1 MSRGIVVAQQP
12 EAAEAGADV
21 LARGGNAVD
30 AAICAALVQ
39 TVVDP
44 LMCGLAGF
52 GTMQILMPR
61 KGFHGCIDFH
71 GRVPAA
77 ARPDM
82 WLDRILGE
90 TRDGFGFLLEGQ
102 VNELGYQAIT
112 VPGALRAY
120 AEAVAQHGTMP
131 LSELL
136 GPAIAA
142 AEDGF
147 LVRPYM
153 VSYWNKRNN
162 LGRVENNR
170 RITHTPAARRLFLDA
185 SGTPLT
191 EGAVMRNPEM
201 ARTLRRIAAEGA
213 DSFYTGAIAAEIA
226 ADMEAHGAL
235 LSAEDLRTYRTRH
248 VEPLLGSYRGLRVA
262 TAQPPAGGVVLLEM
276 LAMLE
281 HFDLAAM
288 GHNSPAYI
296 RTVAEAMKRAI
307 RDKDAHVGDPAFVD
321 VPLDRLLSPDYAR
334 ANAEEIRR
342 GVKADVTR
350 IGPEESK
357 DTTHVSAMDAAG
369 NVVTMTHSLGT
380 PSGVITDGLGFMYN
394 GCMNVFDPRPGRA
407 GSIAPGKSRFT
418 AMAPT
423 IVLDGAQPVLVLG
436 APGAAH
442 ITHAVLQALLNV
454 VDFGMTALEAVSAP
468 RFSATSNVIDV
479 CNRIPRRVTA
489 ALEAEGYRIARS
501 AASYAFAHVHAIH
514 ARDGVLSGAA
524 DPQSDGMAMLA

>member
-12 EAAEAGADV
+12 EAAEAGADA

-30 AAICAALVQ
+30 AAIGAALVQ

-52 GTMQILMPR
+52 GTMQILMRR

-71 GRVPAA
+71 GKVPAA
-77 ARPDM
+77 ATADM
-82 WLDRILGE
+82 WLDRIIGE

-112 VPGALRAY
+112 VPGAMRAY
-120 AEAVAQHGTMP
+120 AEAVEQHGTMP
-131 LSELL
+131 LSDLL
-136 GPAIAA
+136 APAIEA
-142 AEDGF
+142 AENGY

-162 LGRVENNR
+162 LGRVENHR
-170 RITHTPAARRLFLDA
+170 RIAHTAPARRLFQDA
-185 SGTPLT
+185 RGVPLA
-191 EGAVMRNPEM
+191 EGAVIRNPDL
-201 ARTLRRIAAEGA
+201 ANTLRRIAKDGAE
-213 DSFYTGAIAAEIA
+213 SFYTGPIAEQIA
-226 ADMEAHGAL
+226 ADMAQHGAL
-235 LSAEDLRTYRTRH
+235 LSGDDLRSYRTRH
-248 VEPLLGSYRGLRVA
+248 AEPLWGSYRGLRVA
-262 TAQPPAGGVVLLEM
+262 TVQPPGGGVVLLEM

-281 HFDLAAM
+281 HFDLKGM
-288 GHNSPAYI
+288 GHNTPAYI

-307 RDKDAHVGDPAFVD
+307 RDKDAFVGDPAFVD
-321 VPLDRLLSPDYAR
+321 VPLDRLLSKDYAR
-334 ANAEEIRR
+334 ENAEEIRR

-357 DTTHVSAMDAAG
+357 DTTHVSAMDADG

-380 PSGVITDGLGFMYN
+380 PSGVITEGLGFMYN

-407 GSIAPGKSRFT
+407 GSIAPGKSRYT

-423 IVLDGAQPVLVLG
+423 IVFRDSEPVLVLG

-442 ITHAVLQALLNV
+442 ITHAVLQALVNV

-489 ALEAEGYRIARS
+489 ALEAGGYRVARS
-501 AASYAFAHVHAIH
+501 AASYAFAHVHAIC
-514 ARDGVLSGAA
+514 AQDGVLTGAA
-524 DPQSDGMAMLA
+524 DPQSDGMALLA